1 MNKEEIINILKDF
14 QILSQWESSESIIKS
29 DQFERIADRILQKSQ
44 ISDEEIKEPIQ
55 DALYA
60 TGKFTT
66 DECDELSN
74 GILQYLKET
83 WLKSKL

>member
-1 MNKEEIINILKDF
+1 MAKEEIINILKDF
-14 QILSQWESSESIIKS
+14 QILSQWEPSESIIKS

-60 TGKFTT
+60 TNKFTT

>member
-1 MNKEEIINILKDF
+1 MTKEEIINILKDF
-14 QILSQWESSESIIKS
+14 QILSQWEPSESIIKS

-60 TGKFTT
+60 TNKFTT